1 MNRPASPGS
10 ARWILR
16 LDLRAPDFTGAQPSL
31 YRTGLEMAAAADALG
46 FDHCMLSEH
55 HGADDGYLPS
65 PLVYGGAIAAR
76 TERIRLRI
84 SAIILPL
91 HDPLRLAEDVAV
103 LDRIAEGRLELVLV
117 AGFLPSEFA
126 MFDRALERRGR
137 LLEEGVGVLRQAW
150 RGEPFSFEGRTVR
163 VTPRPWREGGPPL
176 LLGGATPLAA
186 RRAAELG
193 DGFVPGG
200 IAGLYGTYAAAC
212 RKLGKT
218 AAPEPVFGPMALFVS
233 EDPDA
238 AWQRIAPHALHE
250 SNCYARWYEEGK
262 VVGPYT
268 RFDSADALRATGLYQ
283 VLTPAGCIDLA
294 RRMGPAGQLF
304 IHPLLAGLD
313 PEVGWETLHLLETQ
327 VLPALA

>member
-1 MNRPASPGS
+1 MSEPAGQGS

-16 LDLRAPDFTGAQPSL
+16 LDLRSPGFAGEQPSL

-65 PLVYGGAIAAR
+65 PLVYGGAVAAR

-84 SAIILPL
+84 SAIVLPM

-103 LDRIAEGRLELVLV
+103 LDRIAQGRLELVLV
-117 AGFLPSEFA
+117 AGFLPSEFE
-126 MFDRALERRGR
+126 MFGRPLAQRAR
-137 LLEEGVGVLRQAW
+137 LLEEGVGVLRTAW
-150 RGEPFSFEGRTVR
+150 RGEPFNHLGRRVR

-176 LLGGATPLAA
+176 LLGGASPRAA
-186 RRAAELG
+186 RRAAEIG
-193 DGFVPGG
+193 DGFVPGV
-200 IAGLYGTYAAAC
+200 AGLYDTYAAAC
-212 RKLGKT
+212 RELGKS

-233 EDPDA
+233 ADPERT
-238 AWQRIAPHALHE
+238 WQRIAPHALHE

-294 RRMGPAGQLF
+294 RRMGSAGQLF

-313 PEVGWETLHLLETQ
+313 PEVGWETLRLLETE